1 MKLLSFLPG
10 TLRSS
15 EPSQT
20 ASSNSSYIDLP
31 KNENKPRSE
40 VEGTEAWVFASTAIA
55 AVLMVNKSTCSEISK
70 IKTRLYDTR

>member
-15 EPSQT
+15 EPTQA

-40 VEGTEAWVFASTAIA
+40 VERIEAWVFASTAIA
-55 AVLMVNKSTCSEISK
+55 AVLMVNK
-70 IKTRLYDTR
+70 

>member
-10 TLRSS
+10 TLISN
-15 EPSQT
+15 EPPEA
-20 ASSNSSYIDLP
+20 ASGNSSHTDLT

-40 VEGTEAWVFASTAIA
+40 VEGIEAWVFASTAIA

-70 IKTRLYDTR
+70 IKTRLYDAR